1 MINRWS
7 FIIKKT
13 LYYKDL
19 DTEDVILRPVNSN
32 DDDDDDDDDDDA
44 VAESDWCHLWALSN

>member
-19 DTEDVILRPVNSN
+19 DTEDVILRPVNS
-32 DDDDDDDDDDDA
+32 DDDDDDY
-44 VAESDWCHLWALSN
+44 CTYLY